1 MGIQF
6 DRRRALDLWRGV
18 TVATVR
24 GDEPDLTSRQMA
36 ILMTVYLEPGPHT
49 VKGLAGTLDVGKPA
63 VTRALD
69 TLSAYGLIRRGR
81 DPRDARNVNVQRTVK
96 GAVWLSDFGDA
107 ITSRAVD
114 LVPSTTARH

>member
-18 TVATVR
+18 TVASVR
-24 GDEPDLTSRQMA
+24 GEQPDLTSRQVA
-36 ILMTVYLEPGPHT
+36 ILLTVYLDAGPHT
-49 VKGLAGTLDVGKPA
+49 VKGLAAQMGIGKPA

-69 TLSAYGLIRRGR
+69 TLSAHGLIRRGR

-96 GAVWLSDFGDA
+96 GSVWLAEFGDA
-107 ITSRAVD
+107 ILGRAQD
-114 LVPSTTARH
+114 LVPGQAARH